1 MNETCLA
8 FSRVRHTG
16 PRFPFTRGS
25 LARLGATEGI
35 IRRGASGGL
44 GRARELLN
52 PRHHPSCLCLRCHDQ
67 VPLGAASGG
76 AEGTPAV
83 VTLVTKRE
91 PSWTG

>member
-8 FSRVRHTG
+8 SSRVRHTG
-16 PRFPFTRGS
+16 LRLPVTRGS

-35 IRRGASGGL
+35 RCGASGGL

-52 PRHHPSCLCLRCHDQ
+52 PHHPSCLCLRCHDQ
-67 VPLGAASGG
+67 VPLGAACGG

-83 VTLVTKRE
+83 VTVVTKSE
-91 PSWTG
+91 SSWTG